1 MFRDRNQVVLPLDL
15 EKILPENDPVFKLV
29 EICEQLDYGRLYKEY
44 VRSWRKINPATLFI
58 ILVYAYMRRI
68 YSSRQIEEACR
79 TDIRF
84 MWILGDEVAPD
95 HSTIARFQN
104 ERLIPVIEA
113 LFYQLIDKLIEMNEV
128 SYTNVFVDGTKIE
141 ANANKYSFV
150 WIKAVEKNLAKL
162 ESKIEALTKHIKE
175 KYFLKDDASFE
186 DCLHYLMYLA
196 SLQKIEFVYG
206 KGKRKTQL
214 QRDIDCMI
222 AIGDKRHIYLENLK
236 IAGRRKSFSKT
247 DKDATFMR
255 MKEDYMKN
263 GQLKP
268 GYNVQIAVESEYI
281 VGLGLF
287 HNPTDTTTL
296 IPLMER
302 IQKQSGRKIE
312 NIIADAGYASEENF
326 SYLDSHEQNAY
337 IKPQHHE
344 MSKTKKYKN
353 DKYRPEH
360 MKYDAEADEYTCPNN
375 KKLKYIYTS
384 KYTTDN
390 GYETNRKVYQ
400 CESCDGCPY
409 RSECHNSKFD
419 RRIRVS
425 HKLNEQNQK
434 ATDLITTEQGI
445 LLRMN
450 RSIQVE
456 GAFGVIKQDFR
467 FRRFLTRGKAKT
479 ETQFFLIAFAFNI
492 EKLCNRLKSNRFG
505 RSLFEKPI
513 A

>member
-15 EKILPENDPVFKLV
+15 EKILPENDHVFKLV

-44 VRSWRKINPATLFI
+44 VRAWRKINPATLFI

-84 MWILGDEVAPD
+84 MWILGDEAAPD

-104 ERLIPVIEA
+104 EKLIPVIEN
-113 LFYQLIDKLIEMNEV
+113 LFYQLIDKLIEMGEV

-150 WIKAVEKNLAKL
+150 WAKAVEKNLAKL
-162 ESKIEALTKHIKE
+162 ELKIEAITKHMKE
-175 KYFLKDDASFE
+175 KYFLKDDVGFE

-196 SLQKIEFVYG
+196 SLKKIEFVYG

-214 QRDIDCMI
+214 QRDIDCMVE
-222 AIGDKRHIYLENLK
+222 IGDKRHDYLENLK
-236 IAGRRKSFSKT
+236 IAGKRKSFSKT

-255 MKEDYMKN
+255 MKEDYMNN

-287 HNPTDTTTL
+287 HTPTDTTTL
-296 IPLMER
+296 IPFMDR
-302 IQKQSGRKIE
+302 IQRQSRRKIE

-360 MKYDAEADEYTCPNN
+360 MEYDSFSTSPSNEYSGLISFKIDCFLVLP
-375 KKLKYIYTS
+375 L
-384 KYTTDN
+384 
-390 GYETNRKVYQ
+390 
-400 CESCDGCPY
+400 
-409 RSECHNSKFD
+409 
-419 RRIRVS
+419 
-425 HKLNEQNQK
+425 
-434 ATDLITTEQGI
+434 DL
-445 LLRMN
+445 
-450 RSIQVE
+450 
-456 GAFGVIKQDFR
+456 
-467 FRRFLTRGKAKT
+467 
-479 ETQFFLIAFAFNI
+479 
-492 EKLCNRLKSNRFG
+492 
-505 RSLFEKPI
+505 
-513 A
+513 